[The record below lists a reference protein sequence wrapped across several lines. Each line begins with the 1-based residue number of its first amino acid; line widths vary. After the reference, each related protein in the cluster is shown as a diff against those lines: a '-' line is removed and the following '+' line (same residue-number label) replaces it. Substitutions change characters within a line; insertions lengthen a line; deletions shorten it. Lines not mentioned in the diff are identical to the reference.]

1 MKTSA
6 HLRVPPLYT
15 RFILVLILAVLF
27 PLRSWALASNNIP
40 LDSPVYDY
48 LDKLASYGLISSDF
62 KGIRPIT
69 GAEAARLLG
78 EAEKRRAEALESDG
92 KVSSDGYVITV
103 RHYPE
108 VQKPLPGETLAD
120 EIVKELRHALEREIA
135 LRENPESAPRFDARP
150 LSEFRARY
158 VYLEGVPRSYEHQV
172 HDPGGDGVFGIGSGL
187 RPDNPPSAVVNQ
199 HGTEGT
205 PLMENND
212 GVTYGSGSNLDLR
225 FSSEAFIGRYF
236 SALIEPAFLYEERTG
251 LVQGRLNKGYAKL
264 GGGGLE
270 LEVGRDENWLGI
282 GERSAITL
290 TNNAPNFDLIKLSN
304 PEPLGTWLGG
314 KMKYDLIFSRFNSTG
329 ENDTER
335 HPFFMAVKLSL
346 KPTDNLELGLNLGR
360 QFGGPGVNNSL
371 GSTLRGLV
379 GGTNEDNTNN
389 LAGLEFRW
397 RMPFLRNTEMYVEYS
412 GEDAAKFW
420 PIVESYVAGIYIPRL
435 TSDGRNDFR
444 FEYYQGNRILYTSG
458 TFPEGYLYDGMP
470 IGDSQG
476 GAAQEFYFRY
486 RHWFAARN
494 NGGLEYI
501 HSDRGKYGRLAGQGL
516 EEKNSWRISW
526 NYPLLDRL
534 DAGLM
539 YGWERIANMNL
550 VEGVRQTNQLA
561 KIDLTWRY

>member
-1 MKTSA
+1 MKA
-6 HLRVPPLYT
+6 RLHLTVPPLYT
-15 RFILVLILAVLF
+15 RIALVLLLTVLF

-40 LDSPVYDY
+40 LDSPVYEY

-69 GAEAARLLG
+69 RAEAARLLG
-78 EAEKRRAEALESDG
+78 EAVKKRDVAQESDSKG
-92 KVSSDGYVITV
+92 PAGEYVITV

-108 VQKPLPGETLAD
+108 VREEESREPLAD
-120 EIVKELRHALEREIA
+120 EMVKELRHALERETA
-135 LRENPESAPRFDARP
+135 LRESPESAPRFAARP

-158 VYLEGVPRSYEHQV
+158 VYLDGIPRSYEHPV
-172 HDPGGDGVFGIGSGL
+172 HDPGGEGVFGIGSGL
-187 RPDNPPSAVVNQ
+187 RPDNPPSAVANQ

-205 PLMENND
+205 PLMENNN
-212 GVTYGSGSNLDLR
+212 GVTYGSGSNFDLR
-225 FSSEAFIGRYF
+225 FSSEAFVGQYL
-236 SALIEPAFLYEERTG
+236 SALVEPMFLYEERTG
-251 LVQGRLNKGYAKL
+251 FVQGRLNKGYAKL

-282 GERSAITL
+282 GKRSAITL

-314 KMKYDLIFSRFNSTG
+314 KFKYDMIFSRFNKTG
-329 ENDTER
+329 ENETER
-335 HPFFMAVKLSL
+335 HPFFMGVKLSL
-346 KPTDNLELGLNLGR
+346 KPTGNLELGFNLGR
-360 QFGGPGVNNSL
+360 QFGGPGVKNTL
-371 GSTLRGLV
+371 GSVLRGLV
-379 GGTNEDNTNN
+379 GGTNDDDTNN
-389 LAGLEFRW
+389 LAGLEFCW
-397 RMPFLRNTEMYVEYS
+397 RVPFLRNTELYIEYS

-420 PIVESYVAGIYIPRL
+420 PIVESYVGGIYIPRL

-444 FEYYQGNRILYTSG
+444 FEYYQGNRILYTHSN
-458 TFPEGYLYDGMP
+458 FQEGYIYDGMP

-501 HSDRGKYGRLAGQGL
+501 HSDRGKTGRLPNQGL

-526 NYPLLDRL
+526 NYPVLDHL
-534 DAGLM
+534 DAGLI
-539 YGWERIANMNL
+539 YGWEHISNMNL
-550 VEGVRQTNQLA
+550 VEGVKQTNQLA
-561 KIDLTWRY
+561 KIDLTYRY